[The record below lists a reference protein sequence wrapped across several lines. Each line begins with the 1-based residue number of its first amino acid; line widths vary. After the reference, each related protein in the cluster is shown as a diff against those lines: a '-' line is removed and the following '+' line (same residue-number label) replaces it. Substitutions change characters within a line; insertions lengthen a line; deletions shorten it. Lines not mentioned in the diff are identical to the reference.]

1 VAVVPGP
8 GTIGSVM
15 PQAAVASCLLCLL
28 AACSDSE
35 LVGIHLRLDASG
47 GGVITARALL
57 EPQEAGPAEARTQG
71 VTWKDRAALSS
82 SQGTFAQVSELQF
95 GGIRF
100 LGGLRRDEMPRL
112 RVFVPRGPDVAWA
125 KVLVPDLEGRRRSA
139 KVYDPS
145 LKTREI
151 AGAIRIE
158 VQFPDT
164 VISSGVEPRG
174 RGVEAVHERN
184 RAWLIIPVTTA
195 QDKGD
200 DLVWDVSW
208 K

>member
-1 VAVVPGP
+1 
-8 GTIGSVM
+8 M
-15 PQAAVASCLLCLL
+15 PRAAATSCLLCLL

-35 LVGIHLRLDASG
+35 LVGIHVRLDANG

-57 EPQEAGPAEARTQG
+57 EPQEPGPAEARTQG
-71 VTWKDRAALSS
+71 VTWKDRAALTS
-82 SQGTFAQVSELQF
+82 SQGAFAQISELQF

-100 LGGLRRDEMPRL
+100 LGGMRRDEMPRL
-112 RVFVPRGPDVAWA
+112 RITVPRGPDVVWA
-125 KVLVPDLEGRRRSA
+125 KALVPELAARQRAA

-151 AGAIRIE
+151 AGALRIE
-158 VQFPDT
+158 IQFPDT

-184 RAWLIIPVTTA
+184 RAWLIIPVPTA

-200 DLVWDVSW
+200 DLIWDVTW